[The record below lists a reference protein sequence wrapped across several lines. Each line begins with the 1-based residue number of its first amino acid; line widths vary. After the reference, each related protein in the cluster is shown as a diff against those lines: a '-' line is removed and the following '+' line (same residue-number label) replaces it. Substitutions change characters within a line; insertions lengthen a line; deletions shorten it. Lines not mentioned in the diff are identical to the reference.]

1 MTDRDRGSAVLILIG
16 AFKLL
21 KALLLL
27 GVALGVHHLLHRD
40 VEEVVLHW
48 ARAVRVDPDNR
59 YLHAALA
66 RITGLSPRKLHEIGL
81 VLELYA
87 ALYALEGVGLVLRKR
102 WGEYVAVITTA
113 GLLPLEMYE
122 VAHHFGWAK
131 LIVLVLN
138 AAVVVY
144 LIVRL
149 RRKPVAKEAG

>member
-1 MTDRDRGSAVLILIG
+1 MTDRDRGSAFLVLIG

-40 VEEVVLHW
+40 VEAVVIHW

-59 YLHAALA
+59 HIHAALA
-66 RITGLSPRKLHEIGL
+66 HVTGLSPRKLQEIGL
-81 VLELYA
+81 VLLLYA
-87 ALYALEGVGLVLRKR
+87 ALYATEGIGLVLRKR
-102 WGEYVAVITTA
+102 WGEYMAVITTA

-122 VAHHFGWAK
+122 VAHHFGWIK

-138 AAVVVY
+138 AAVVAY
-144 LIVRL
+144 LIERL
-149 RRKPVAKEAG
+149 RRHAQSQS